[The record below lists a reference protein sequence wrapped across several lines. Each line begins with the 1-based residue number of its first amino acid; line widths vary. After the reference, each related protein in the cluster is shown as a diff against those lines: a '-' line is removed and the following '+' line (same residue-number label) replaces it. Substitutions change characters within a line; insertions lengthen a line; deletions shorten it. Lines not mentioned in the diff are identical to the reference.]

1 MEMDTAEGDNPE
13 GPAVP
18 DDQGNLGV
26 CTRTALAKAI
36 GNGFMEKDF
45 VQGKEL
51 DFDQSAITQILV
63 NEHKV
68 VQILR
73 SSSNLFQ
80 FKGWCWKVAYR
91 V

>member
-45 VQGKEL
+45 VPGKEL

-68 VQILR
+68 WLYNIQI
-73 SSSNLFQ
+73 S
-80 FKGWCWKVAYR
+80 KC
-91 V
+91 

>member
-1 MEMDTAEGDNPE
+1 MAFSDEG
-13 GPAVP
+13 GAIP

-45 VQGKEL
+45 EPGMVL
-51 DFDQSAITQILV
+51 DFDQSAISHILV

-68 VQILR
+68 VKILLFPY
-73 SSSNLFQ
+73 NLFK
-80 FKGWCWKVAYR
+80 FKGWCWKVSYR
-91 V
+91 I

>member
-1 MEMDTAEGDNPE
+1 MDTGEMETAGGIPE

-36 GNGFMEKDF
+36 GNGFIEKDF
-45 VQGKEL
+45 LPGKEL
-51 DFDQSAITQILV
+51 DFEQNAITQVLV

-68 VQILR
+68 KT
-73 SSSNLFQ
+73 S
-80 FKGWCWKVAYR
+80 
-91 V
+91 

>member
-1 MEMDTAEGDNPE
+1 MDAAKGDDPE

-45 VQGKEL
+45 VPGKEL
-51 DFDQSAITQILV
+51 DFDQSTITQILV

-68 VQILR
+68 VQIHKSPL
-73 SSSNLFQ
+73 NLFQ
-80 FKGWCWKVAYR
+80 YIGWCWKVAYR